1 MSFPGGYSA
10 EESGVSGSGFTIV
23 STFPL
28 RIPRIVRDWFS
39 TETTRYFSSKIAPL
53 VVFMIGLDAE
63 FLYGDSW
70 VFSRF
75 PSAILNPSAGQREP
89 FSKSLVPAYN
99 LGLLL

>member
-23 STFPL
+23 RTLPL
-28 RIPRIVRDWFS
+28 RIPRMVRDWLS

-63 FLYGDSW
+63 FQYGDSW
-70 VFSRF
+70 FSPAFPLRF
-75 PSAILNPSAGQREP
+75 
-89 FSKSLVPAYN
+89 
-99 LGLLL
+99 